1 MMRSL
6 KTQIIFVLTI
16 LISSLVVQVILSRI
30 SQSDLV
36 VNQQRT
42 VELFANVALVQILER
57 DVIDLQRHLLIF
69 KETASE
75 TAVSNFY
82 LLMESVE
89 NKLLL
94 LNENVTS
101 QINFLEDDNLLKRMG
116 EHLHD
121 YKENF
126 TSVIEARAQRN
137 SLLNDDIKT
146 DINILNNSISASRE
160 KNNKNKHK
168 HDNLKL
174 DMKYHTALMEKH
186 VNQYLVTPDYEFA
199 TQFYDEVDSIER
211 LMKDEF
217 GVGHETIILLK
228 HIKKDFVRLTQI
240 SRGYVFLVN
249 VVMAGSA
256 NEFLYL
262 TKDLRAKAASA
273 QSSMAESSALL
284 TKETQFKNDMV
295 ALLCITITLLMAGF
309 LSRRII
315 YPIRKITEV
324 FSMLALNKEIELI
337 PGINRQDEIGDLAK
351 AADVFHD
358 KNRQTSELLNQ
369 AQAMNARQ
377 EVLNLELEKEKE
389 NAEQAAKSKSIFLA
403 NMSHE
408 IRTPMNGIVGL
419 VDLTL
424 RTKLTDQ
431 QSTYLQKA
439 AYSGRIMMNV
449 INDILDFSKIEAGK
463 MDIETVKFEVN
474 DIIENVISSMSVMAK
489 EKSLNLR
496 VDVSPQV
503 PKTLVGDPLR
513 ISQVLLN
520 ICSNA
525 VKFTGH
531 GTVSVSFDY
540 SSEADFGSLKIE
552 INDSGIGMSQDHIN
566 KIFESF
572 TQADGSTSRKFG
584 GTGLGLT
591 IVKELLKMMGGG
603 VNVTSEEGHGSCF
616 KIHIPLESVGHSKV
630 LESIDCLSE
639 KDCVHYL
646 AHSST
651 AYLSKD
657 IFISLKI
664 KPVIVS
670 TQQVMERLAVKSDL
684 KVLLIDV
691 PNFEYLNNLDEM
703 INTCIKASIKV
714 AFICEFYPDSLRKNI
729 QDKWSYPLLSHP
741 FSPKT
746 ITDYLNSIIQVE
758 PSIQLTKNSA
768 KDLIEDHDA
777 FKFKGH
783 VLLVEDNAINQLV
796 AGEVINELGIAYDLA
811 EDGKQA
817 VDKVTSGKK
826 YDLVIMD
833 VQMPVMDGYEATQA
847 IRLAGFDDL
856 IICGLSA
863 NAMKQDLDMAREAGM
878 NEYLTKPLQWQ
889 ELKDIF
895 AKYLTRCD

>member
-36 VNQQRT
+36 DNQQH
-42 VELFANVALVQILER
+42 VIELFANVALVQGLER

-75 TAVSNFY
+75 TSVSNFY

-89 NKLLL
+89 SKLKT
-94 LNENVTS
+94 LNENVTR
-101 QINFLEDDNLLKRMG
+101 QVNFLVDDVLLKRMG
-116 EHLHD
+116 EHLNN

-126 TSVIEARAQRN
+126 TSVIEARAQRITLFN
-137 SLLNDDIKT
+137 EDIKT
-146 DINILNNSISASRE
+146 DINILRDTISTFDE
-160 KNNKNKHK
+160 KDNKYK

-174 DMKYHTALMEKH
+174 NMKYHTALMEKY

-199 TQFYDEVDSIER
+199 TQFNLEVEEIES
-211 LMKDEF
+211 LMRDEF
-217 GVGHETIILLK
+217 GVDHEAIILLR

-262 TKDLRAKAASA
+262 TKELRAKAASA
-273 QSSMAESSALL
+273 QQTMAESSALL
-284 TKETQFKNDMV
+284 TKDTQLKNDMV
-295 ALLCITITLLMAGF
+295 ALLCIAITLLMAGF
-309 LSRRII
+309 LLRRII
-315 YPIRKITEV
+315 TPIRKITEV
-324 FSMLALNKEIELI
+324 FRSLALNKDIELV
-337 PGINRQDEIGDLAK
+337 PGINRRDEIGDLAK

-377 EVLNLELEKEKE
+377 EILNLELEKEKE

-424 RTKLTDQ
+424 RTQLTDQ

-463 MDIETVKFEVN
+463 MDIETVEFYVN
-474 DIIENVISSMSVMAK
+474 DIVENVISSMLVMAEEK
-489 EKSLNLR
+489 ELNLR
-496 VDVSPQV
+496 VSVSPLV
-503 PKTLVGDPLR
+503 PKKLMGDPLR
-513 ISQVLLN
+513 ISQILLN

-525 VKFTGH
+525 VKFTEQ
-531 GTVSVSFDY
+531 GTVSV
-540 SSEADFGSLKIE
+540 DFNYLPEGNGGSLEIE
-552 INDSGIGMSQDHIN
+552 IHDSGIGMSQGQIN

-591 IVKELLKMMGGG
+591 IVKELLKLMRGG
-603 VNVTSEEGHGSCF
+603 VNVTSEEGRGSCF
-616 KIHIPLESVGHSKV
+616 KIHIPLDSVGHCKV
-630 LESIDCLSE
+630 LEPIESLLEIG
-639 KDCVHYL
+639 KVHYL
-646 AHSST
+646 INSKP
-651 AYLSKD
+651 AYLSND
-657 IFISLKI
+657 VFNVLRINPIM
-664 KPVIVS
+664 VS
-670 TQQVMERLAVKSDL
+670 TQQVMGFLADSTELKILLVDIHDL
-684 KVLLIDV
+684 ESLAGFSEVIHACV
-691 PNFEYLNNLDEM
+691 S
-703 INTCIKASIKV
+703 AHVRV
-714 AFICEFYPDSLRKNI
+714 AFINEYYPTSLK
-729 QDKWSYPLLSHP
+729 QSVQEKWSYPILSHP

-746 ITDYLNSIIQVE
+746 LTQYFNSILQIDPLEKVNDE
-758 PSIQLTKNSA
+758 TEGS
-768 KDLIEDHDA
+768 HDSY
-777 FKFKGH
+777 KFKGH
-783 VLLVEDNAINQLV
+783 ILLVEDNEINQLV
-796 AGEVINELGIAYDLA
+796 AGEVINEFGIAYDLA

-817 VDKVTSGKK
+817 VDQIISGKQF
-826 YDLVIMD
+826 DLVLMD

-863 NAMKQDLDMAREAGM
+863 NAMKQDLDMAKEAGM
-878 NEYLTKPLQWQ
+878 NEYLTKPLQWK
-889 ELKDIF
+889 ELKGIF
-895 AKYLTRCD
+895 AKYLTQHD